1 MSGRS
6 APASAAAVDPRAAR
20 EAARWMM
27 RMHSGEMSAADQR
40 RCAQWRASDPEN
52 EKAWQRAE
60 RVAHK
65 LGMVPP
71 ALGAPAL
78 RNAAGDS
85 QRRTAL
91 KTLALALGA
100 VPLGWAVWRATP
112 WDEWNADQQTAA
124 GERRE
129 ISLPDGGSVVLNTAT
144 ALDVQ
149 YDSATRRL
157 RLYKGE
163 ILVQTAAD
171 PLGRHFIVESP
182 QGAMRAIGTRFVV
195 RLDGEHTRLGVL
207 EGAVEVRPAGHPDAP
222 YVVRAGRQS
231 RFNAAGG
238 ATEVLDPNADAWNSG
253 VLYAEKMPLADFVAE
268 LARYRPGL
276 LRCDPSAAR
285 LRVSGA
291 FQLRDTD
298 SILQALAASLPVR
311 VQTRTR
317 YWVTLTHA

>member
-1 MSGRS
+1 MSGQG

-78 RNAAGDS
+78 RNAASDS

-91 KTLALALGA
+91 TTLALALGA
-100 VPLGWAVWRATP
+100 IPLGWAVWRTTP

-207 EGAVEVRPAGHPDAP
+207 EGAVEVRPASHPDAP

-231 RFNAAGG
+231 RFDAAGG